1 MYHESNLKDWW
12 HQNFSLRSNSVG
24 SLKNLLQCESSIFF
38 STLITLSFLF
48 DCYTHFLLSCIYYL
62 FLYVKHTLDFG
73 KHEWYWFSKVSSDA
87 VIYSSPSWTDGWAMH
102 DWTFSQ
108 RIKFESLKVRASVQL
123 KVEAVN
129 KSGSPDEMWT
139 NFTGSLHLMNLDSPT
154 LRTLATVPKIK

>member
-1 MYHESNLKDWW
+1 MASKLFPQIQQCGKFKEPVAVWVFHL
-12 HQNFSLRSNSVG
+12 SL
-24 SLKNLLQCESSIFF
+24 F
-38 STLITLSFLF
+38 
-48 DCYTHFLLSCIYYL
+48 HAYL
-62 FLYVKHTLDFG
+62 FLYVKHTLEFG

-102 DWTFSQ
+102 DWTLSK
-108 RIKFESLKVRASVQL
+108 RIKFESLKVSANVQL

-154 LRTLATVPKIK
+154 LRTLATVPKIKKPGIQ